1 MPYWKV
7 SYIGKSGSLSSE
19 SINAETVEQAK
30 AKCGQP
36 SHIIHQV
43 QLDHLGS
50 IKALYKGKQFPLVE
64 QVLFLTTIGS
74 KLNSGFTIGKAIK
87 ESVPYSRL
95 KVTDAQLEVCE
106 TPKDYLELLRFD
118 STAVL
123 IADAGD
129 KVGKLSDSL
138 YRASKA
144 LSERIA
150 VTKEFRKSMRQ
161 GLLYTILGLLLIVA
175 IPLFAGG
182 SINDFM
188 KNQKIPL
195 QLNGMTE
202 LLLFL
207 YRVYT
212 EYFVLILAASG
223 VCYYFRERLWS
234 SARTLPGM
242 RFINERMKVRRGM
255 DFVSSYHVLQA
266 SGFNNPQTFKF
277 LILRSKGLTH
287 SLYLEASERL
297 IEGRPLATV
306 FDNPEWPAL
315 IHQNLQG
322 FEKHNPNG
330 RDVVLMNLSDAL
342 KAYYFSY
349 SEKISNTAS
358 FIGFLLMLLSIA
370 MLAIGFYMPIINFNS
385 ALKHMQ

>member
-1 MPYWKV
+1 
-7 SYIGKSGSLSSE
+7 
-19 SINAETVEQAK
+19 
-30 AKCGQP
+30 
-36 SHIIHQV
+36 
-43 QLDHLGS
+43 
-50 IKALYKGKQFPLVE
+50 
-64 QVLFLTTIGS
+64 
-74 KLNSGFTIGKAIK
+74 
-87 ESVPYSRL
+87 
-95 KVTDAQLEVCE
+95 
-106 TPKDYLELLRFD
+106 
-118 STAVL
+118 
-123 IADAGD
+123 
-129 KVGKLSDSL
+129 
-138 YRASKA
+138 
-144 LSERIA
+144 
-150 VTKEFRKSMRQ
+150 
-161 GLLYTILGLLLIVA
+161 
-175 IPLFAGG
+175 
-182 SINDFM
+182 
-188 KNQKIPL
+188 
-195 QLNGMTE
+195 MTE